1 MKRPISPFL
10 DNNPKFG
17 FYGDVRERTSTS
29 KDPNVSVPTP
39 SAQSSGAPVGTSES
53 PTPVTRHHRTWK
65 PCLWVEERVKNT

>member
-17 FYGDVRERTSTS
+17 FYSDVRERTSTS

-39 SAQSSGAPVGTSES
+39 SAQSSGAPVGTS
-53 PTPVTRHHRTWK
+53 
-65 PCLWVEERVKNT
+65 